1 VRAVAF
7 GLVTTIQHRRDLAGA
22 TADRGDQLMLAAAA
36 LFTIAVLV
44 HNGDHLRRGVDSVG
58 RDVFWIGT
66 AGVLLEVGVV
76 VLACQRHR
84 LAPLAAVAIGWS
96 LAPAYVGVHF
106 LPARSWVSDS
116 FPSATHV
123 SPLSWFAASL
133 EVVAALALGLAGWVV
148 LQQRG
153 GLASATEPRATQRS
167 WRAGLLHPVA
177 AMMLAGNVVIV
188 AASLAQL

>member
-1 VRAVAF
+1 
-7 GLVTTIQHRRDLAGA
+7 VTTIQRTQGVRHAVVE
-22 TADRGDQLMLAAAA
+22 RGDQLMVAAAT
-36 LFTIAVLV
+36 LFTVAVLV
-44 HNGDHLRRGVDSVG
+44 HNGDHLRRGADSVG

-66 AGVLLEVGVV
+66 AGVLLEVGIV

-96 LAPAYVGVHF
+96 LAPAYVAVHF

-123 SPLSWFAASL
+123 SPMSWFAASL
-133 EVVAALALGLAGWVV
+133 EVVAALVLGLAGWVV

-153 GLASATEPRATQRS
+153 GLASATRPRPAQRTL
-167 WRAGLLHPVA
+167 REGILHPVA
-177 AMMLAGNVVIV
+177 AVMLVGNVVLV
-188 AASLAQL
+188 VASLLQL